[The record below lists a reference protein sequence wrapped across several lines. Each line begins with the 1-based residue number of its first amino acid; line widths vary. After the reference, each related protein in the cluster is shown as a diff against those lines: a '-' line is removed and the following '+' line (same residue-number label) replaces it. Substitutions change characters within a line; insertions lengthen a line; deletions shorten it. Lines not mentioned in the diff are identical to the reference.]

1 MAEPPSASQKTSVN
15 QTGYNFTLGG
25 FTAGADYRLRD
36 NLLVGLAT
44 GYSNTTSGFY
54 GSGGSVTANTIPF
67 NAYAAY
73 FPGSL
78 YAYGSVGYAL
88 NLYDLKR
95 GSISAAWPAPPRVP
109 PPATSSTSTERQ
121 GMTSN

>member
-1 MAEPPSASQKTSVN
+1 M
-15 QTGYNFTLGG
+15 
-25 FTAGADYRLRD
+25 
-36 NLLVGLAT
+36 GLAT
-44 GYSNTTSGFY
+44 GYSNTSSGFY
-54 GSGGSVTANTIPF
+54 GSGGSVNANTIPF

-95 GSISAAWPAPPRVP
+95 GINFGGLARTAS
-109 PPATSSTSTERQ
+109 SSTTGNQFNLYGET
-121 GMTSN
+121 GMTLN